1 MNKYTVVNTGLYPL
15 PFSVVNQKGVTKATF
30 VSEVR
35 ANKAA
40 DIIEEME
47 KKYDRD

>member
-1 MNKYTVVNTGLYPL
+1 MNKYTVIKTGLHPL
-15 PFSVVNQKGVTKATF
+15 PFSVINQKGVTIATY

-40 DIIEEME
+40 EIIEEME
-47 KKYDRD
+47 KRYDRD

>member
-15 PFSVVNQKGVTKATF
+15 PFSVINQKGVTMATY

-35 ANKAA
+35 AERAA
-40 DIIEEME
+40 LAIVEME